1 MLELAIDGDGSEWEQ
16 VGTYVFLVLTFC
28 GAGAQV
34 KKTNL
39 GQLQPFTAV
48 FPRGC
53 VGQLASS
60 GPA

>member
-34 KKTNL
+34 KKTPRWPRSWANFSL
-39 GQLQPFTAV
+39 LQLYSHMNA
-48 FPRGC
+48 
-53 VGQLASS
+53 
-60 GPA
+60 

>member
-34 KKTNL
+34 KKT
-39 GQLQPFTAV
+39 
-48 FPRGC
+48 PR
-53 VGQLASS
+53 
-60 GPA
+60 